1 MVGARMR
8 GEAMSIHHSGV
19 LAATA
24 LALSIVTSHAGPC
37 SLEIDRTQERVDAMI
52 AATAAAGP
60 SVRESTAA
68 TMHRQPTPNSI
79 ATAEEGLGEG
89 ARAERALAAIAQA
102 RAADRAGDKSGCQRA
117 LADVQRAVAP

>member
-1 MVGARMR
+1 
-8 GEAMSIHHSGV
+8 MSIRHSGV

-37 SLEIDRTQERVDAMI
+37 SLEIDRMQVRVDAMI

-60 SVRESTAA
+60 SARESSAA

-79 ATAEEGLGEG
+79 ATAKKGSEKAREPG
-89 ARAERALAAIAQA
+89 ARWQRWRRRGKPTA
-102 RAADRAGDKSGCQRA
+102 RAI
-117 LADVQRAVAP
+117 RAVASALSQMCSA